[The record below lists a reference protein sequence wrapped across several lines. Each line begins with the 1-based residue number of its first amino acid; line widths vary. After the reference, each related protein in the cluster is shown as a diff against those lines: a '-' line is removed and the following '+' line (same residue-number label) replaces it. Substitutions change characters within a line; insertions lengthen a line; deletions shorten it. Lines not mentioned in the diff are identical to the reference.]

1 MHGLRGNRY
10 KTWISDIVRFL
21 GRASKNTSLQHAENL
36 IQDLHGIRKA
46 KEQVALPILLIL
58 LYPANP
64 GEAGKTNHFHC
75 HSLGGILV
83 ASMFSARSSK
93 GSS

>member
-1 MHGLRGNRY
+1 MRNVRIITYGY
-10 KTWISDIVRFL
+10 DADIARFL

-64 GEAGKTNHFHC
+64 GEAGKTNHFHL
-75 HSLGGILV
+75 SQSRWNTSE
-83 ASMFSARSSK
+83 ASPFSARSSK